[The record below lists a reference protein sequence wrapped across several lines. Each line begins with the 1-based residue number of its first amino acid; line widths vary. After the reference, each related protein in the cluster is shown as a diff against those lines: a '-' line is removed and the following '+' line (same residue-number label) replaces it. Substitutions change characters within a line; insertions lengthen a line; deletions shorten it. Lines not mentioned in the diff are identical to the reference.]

1 MEVNRFEVWLIALDP
16 VKGKE
21 MKKTRPCLII
31 SPDELNHHLDTPVI
45 APMTTVV
52 HRYPTRVKCIFKHV
66 TGEVALDQIRA
77 ADRSRFV
84 RRLGE
89 MDPLTCKHICEV
101 LIAMFEY

>member
-1 MEVNRFEVWLIALDP
+1 
-16 VKGKE
+16 
-21 MKKTRPCLII
+21 
-31 SPDELNHHLDTPVI
+31 
-45 APMTTVV
+45 MTTVV
-52 HRYPTRVKCIFKHV
+52 HRYPTRVKCISKHE

-89 MDPLTCKHICEV
+89 MDPLTCKQICEV